1 MSEACDWGK
10 SAQISSIRE
19 CGGHMVA
26 SVDDPTLS
34 IPFLLGVQGG
44 TIVGQNINV
53 TRIGWE
59 CSLKDVRFARPP
71 SYLYLPKLPDIQP
84 LH

>member
-10 SAQISSIRE
+10 SAQILSIRE

-34 IPFLLGVQGG
+34 IRFAWS
-44 TIVGQNINV
+44 TIVGHNTNI
-53 TRIGWE
+53 TRIAIGWE

-71 SYLYLPKLPDIQP
+71 SYLYLPKLPDTQP